1 MIVSL
6 GYMVLAL
13 AFLLA
18 IYGLVIVIFGVIK
31 KSPAFV
37 ESARLSLILILPM
50 VTVSMGILMYLLLS
64 DRFDVAYVFSVSSR
78 EMPLYLKLTAL
89 WGGQEGSLL
98 FWSWLLAGFSGVLTT
113 KNFRKETDILPWS
126 LMVAFVL
133 LVFFLGLNVF
143 MATPFTRFWHY
154 LDGGRVLS
162 VFQPTN
168 AWPLTPQDGQGLNP
182 LLRHPGMI
190 WHPPALYL
198 GFVGF
203 IIPFAL
209 AVATMITKRRDGDW
223 VENSRPWTL
232 FAWVF
237 LTLGLVL
244 GMRWAYDV
252 LGWGGYWGW
261 DPVEIAA
268 LMPWLS
274 ATAFVHTALIQR
286 RQARFTRW
294 NFSLIIL
301 TFSLVIFGTFV
312 TRSGVLSSVHTFS
325 GSDIGPAM
333 FGITSLVFLGGLGL
347 LIFRWGDFRSDQ
359 EIEFGF
365 SRVVLTLFSNLVL
378 LSILMVCFLGVVYP
392 IFSELFTGTQ
402 VTVGPAWYESITGPM
417 FLVLLLL
424 MGLCPLAAWS
434 VSRIAKSRRRM
445 MTLLPLSLL
454 VPLLTWLFREVKDL
468 YALVALWLAGLGG
481 MVIVGDYIL
490 AVILSARG
498 ANVNFIKAL
507 WQPIQKNH
515 RRYGGLLVH
524 LGVVLMSLGIIG
536 LEGLFLET
544 QVTLKRNEIVRLGN
558 YQLTFEG
565 IDQFSDGAGIN
576 TTQAVLTINRDD
588 SPEGA
593 LYPRRE
599 VYTNIGMAVT
609 KPGIK
614 STLARD
620 LYAILVDWQPVMAD
634 QATFRIFL
642 NPLVNWLW
650 IGSVVLT
657 FGTII
662 AVWPNSKN
670 RAVPK

>member
-1 MIVSL
+1 MIASL

-18 IYGLVIVIFGVIK
+18 IYGLVIVIIGIIK

-37 ESARLSLILILPM
+37 ESARVGLILIFPL
-50 VTVSMGILMYLLLS
+50 VTISLIFLVVLLLNN
-64 DRFDVAYVFSVSSR
+64 RFDVAYVFSVSSR
-78 EMPLYLKLTAL
+78 DMPIYLKLTAL

-98 FWSWLLAGFSGVLTT
+98 FWSWLLAGFSAVLTT
-113 KNFRKETDILPWS
+113 KKFRKDVDLLPWS
-126 LMVAFVL
+126 MMVALIL

-154 LDGGRVLS
+154 VDGGRLLS
-162 VFQPTN
+162 VFQPSN
-168 AWPLTPQDGQGLNP
+168 AWLLTPQDGQGLNP

-209 AVATMITKRRDGDW
+209 AVATLITKRRDGDW
-223 VENSRPWTL
+223 VEKSRPWTL
-232 FAWVF
+232 ISWVF
-237 LTLGLVL
+237 LSLGLVL

-274 ATAFVHTALIQR
+274 ATAFIHTALIQR
-286 RQARFTRW
+286 RKSGYSRW
-294 NFSLIIL
+294 NLSLMIL
-301 TFSLVIFGTFV
+301 TFSLVIFGTFI
-312 TRSGVLSSVHTFS
+312 TRSGVLSSVHTFA

-333 FGITSLVFLGGLGL
+333 FGITVLVSLGGLGL
-347 LIFRWGDFRSDQ
+347 LIFRWGDFGPSQ

-392 IFSELFTGTQ
+392 IFSDLFTGTQ
-402 VTVGPAWYESITGPM
+402 VTVGPAWYESITGPL
-417 FLVLLLL
+417 FLILLLL

-434 VSRIAKSRRRM
+434 VSRLANSCRQLLFIA
-445 MTLLPLSLL
+445 PLSLL
-454 VPLLTWLFREVKDL
+454 VPLLTWFFGDIRDS
-468 YALVALWLAGLGG
+468 YALVALWLAGLGAE
-481 MVIVGDYIL
+481 VILGDYVI
-490 AVILSARG
+490 AVIQAAKSSNNNFLSAL
-498 ANVNFIKAL
+498 F
-507 WQPIQKNH
+507 QPIKNNH

-536 LEGLFLET
+536 LEGLFQET
-544 QVTLKRNEIVRLGN
+544 QVTLERNESVSLGG

-565 IDQFSDGAGIN
+565 IDQFSDTAGIN
-576 TTQAVLTINRDD
+576 TTQSVLTINRGEA
-588 SPEGA
+588 PFGA
-593 LYPRRE
+593 LYPSRE

-614 STLARD
+614 SNLALD
-620 LYAILVDWQPVMAD
+620 LYAILVDWQPEMAD
-634 QATFRIFL
+634 QATFRVFL

-650 IGSVVLT
+650 IGSGVLT
-657 FGTII
+657 LGTIV
-662 AVWPNSKN
+662 AVWSKPQK
-670 RAVPK
+670 RTR